1 MASPVPPDTELRL
14 ILVEDNA
21 IFRRAVEAHLIRHR
35 RWTIVASID
44 NGDDALPTIRRTSS
58 DVVLLDI
65 SLPGMN
71 GFQIAEA
78 VRALPNPPAIVFLT
92 LHDSNPYREQARE
105 LGAAGFVT
113 KDQFVARLMPL
124 LDVIAAQRGSH
135 AKGAPTP
142 DSSTPQKQIT

>member
-1 MASPVPPDTELRL
+1 MASPVTPGTELRL

-21 IFRRAVEAHLIRHR
+21 VFRRAVEAHLMRHR
-35 RWTIVASID
+35 RWTIVASVD
-44 NGDDALPTIRRTSS
+44 NGDDALPTIRRTPA

-71 GFQIAEA
+71 GFQIAEGMRSVPNAPA
-78 VRALPNPPAIVFLT
+78 VVFLT

-124 LDVIAAQRGSH
+124 LDVIAAQRG
-135 AKGAPTP
+135 APAH
-142 DSSTPQKQIT
+142 STP